1 MDTNKLN
8 EEVIEILKR
17 KILWMEK
24 ENLRTKKLNEK
35 EIVKQIKKMIEE
47 DVNAI

>member
-1 MDTNKLN
+1 METNKLN